1 MPTTASEYIE
11 KNVTFMNVLQV
22 LEKCQLREAICEKE
36 EGLDSLSKKFVYI

>member
-1 MPTTASEYIE
+1 
-11 KNVTFMNVLQV
+11 MNVLQV